1 MTNNDWDECFLLH
14 HRPHGETSLIVDVFT
29 KKNGKMSFIAK
40 GAKKP
45 KSKFF
50 GYLTPFT
57 KLKITYTGRSEL
69 KTLTNIDR
77 DFSESTNSLSKTSYS
92 LLYINELLIRLLPKD
107 AVHEDLFLLYE
118 KLLRDINLD
127 ENLELTLRRFE
138 LDMLDTMGYG
148 FDYEYDINNNEPID
162 IDSSYRF
169 VSERGFRKSKNATFL
184 GKDIINLKNRNLKDV
199 PLKELKEITKK
210 AIMNAVE
217 NPRKLNDNLV
227 SAQQARRVLDRLVG
241 YELSPVLW
249 RKVKTGLSAGR
260 VQSVSVRLIVEKE
273 REIKNFQINSIYKST
288 GTFKNSNGI
297 IKFFV

>member
-57 KLKITYTGRSEL
+57 KLRITYTGRSEL

-107 AVHEDLFLLYE
+107 AVHEDLFQLYE
-118 KLLRDINLD
+118 SFLVKIHSG
-127 ENLELTLRRFE
+127 ENIELTLRSFE
-138 LDMLDTMGYG
+138 LDMLEMLGYG
-148 FDYEYDINNNEPID
+148 LDFENEIDKNQSIDINKNYSFIP
-162 IDSSYRF
+162 
-169 VSERGFRKSKNATFL
+169 ERGFRESKNSNFS
-184 GKDIINLKNRNLKDV
+184 GKDIINIR
-199 PLKELKEITKK
+199 
-210 AIMNAVE
+210 M
-217 NPRKLNDNLV
+217 RKLSEVSKKHLKHITQESIHFCLDGKNL
-227 SAQQARRVLDRLVG
+227 S
-241 YELSPVLW
+241 S
-249 RKVKTGLSAGR
+249 
-260 VQSVSVRLIVEKE
+260 
-273 REIKNFQINSIYKST
+273 REIFRR
-288 GTFKNSNGI
+288 
-297 IKFFV
+297 IKQ

>member
-1 MTNNDWDECFLLH
+1 MTNYDWDECFLLH
-14 HRPHGETSLIVDVFT
+14 QRPHGETSLIIDMFT

-118 KLLRDINLD
+118 SFLLKIHSGKNI
-127 ENLELTLRRFE
+127 ELTLRSFE
-138 LDMLDTMGYG
+138 LDMLEMLGYG
-148 FDYEYDINNNEPID
+148 LDFENEID
-162 IDSSYRF
+162 KNQSIDVNKNYSF
-169 VSERGFRKSKNATFL
+169 IPERGFRESKNSNFS
-184 GKDIINLKNRNLKDV
+184 GKDIINIRTRNLSEVSKKH
-199 PLKELKEITKK
+199 LKHITQESIHFCLDGK
-210 AIMNAVE
+210 
-217 NPRKLNDNLV
+217 NL
-227 SAQQARRVLDRLVG
+227 S
-241 YELSPVLW
+241 S
-249 RKVKTGLSAGR
+249 
-260 VQSVSVRLIVEKE
+260 
-273 REIKNFQINSIYKST
+273 REIFRR
-288 GTFKNSNGI
+288 
-297 IKFFV
+297 IKQWFLVLEQT

>member
-29 KKNGKMSFIAK
+29 KKNGKMSIIAK

-107 AVHEDLFLLYE
+107 AVHEDLFQLYE
-118 KLLRDINLD
+118 SFLVKIHSG
-127 ENLELTLRRFE
+127 ENIELTLRSFE
-138 LDMLDTMGYG
+138 LDMLEMLGYG
-148 FDYEYDINNNEPID
+148 LDFENEIDKNQSIDINKNYSFIP
-162 IDSSYRF
+162 
-169 VSERGFRKSKNATFL
+169 ERGFRESKNSNFS
-184 GKDIINLKNRNLKDV
+184 GKDIINIRIRNLAEVSKKH
-199 PLKELKEITKK
+199 LKHITQESIHFCLDGK
-210 AIMNAVE
+210 
-217 NPRKLNDNLV
+217 NL
-227 SAQQARRVLDRLVG
+227 S
-241 YELSPVLW
+241 S
-249 RKVKTGLSAGR
+249 
-260 VQSVSVRLIVEKE
+260 
-273 REIKNFQINSIYKST
+273 REIFRRTKQWFLVLEQTY
-288 GTFKNSNGI
+288 
-297 IKFFV
+297 

>member
-57 KLKITYTGRSEL
+57 KLRITYTGRSEL

-118 KLLRDINLD
+118 SFLGKIHSG
-127 ENLELTLRRFE
+127 ENIELTLRSFE
-138 LDMLDTMGYG
+138 LDMLEMLGYG
-148 FDYEYDINNNEPID
+148 LDFENEIDKNQSIDINKNYSFIP
-162 IDSSYRF
+162 
-169 VSERGFRKSKNATFL
+169 ERGFRESKNSNFS
-184 GKDIINLKNRNLKDV
+184 GKDIINIRMRNLSEVSKKH
-199 PLKELKEITKK
+199 LKHITQESIHFCLDGK
-210 AIMNAVE
+210 
-217 NPRKLNDNLV
+217 NL
-227 SAQQARRVLDRLVG
+227 S
-241 YELSPVLW
+241 S
-249 RKVKTGLSAGR
+249 
-260 VQSVSVRLIVEKE
+260 
-273 REIKNFQINSIYKST
+273 REIFRR
-288 GTFKNSNGI
+288 
-297 IKFFV
+297 IKQ

>member
-1 MTNNDWDECFLLH
+1 MTNSGWDECFLLH

-29 KKNGKMSFIAK
+29 KKNGKMSIIAK

-118 KLLRDINLD
+118 SFLSKIHSG
-127 ENLELTLRRFE
+127 ENIELTLRSFE
-138 LDMLDTMGYG
+138 LDMLEMLGYG
-148 FDYEYDINNNEPID
+148 LDFENEID
-162 IDSSYRF
+162 KNQSIDVNKNYSF
-169 VSERGFRKSKNATFL
+169 IPERGFRESKNSNFS
-184 GKDIINLKNRNLKDV
+184 GKDIINIRMRNLSEVSKKH
-199 PLKELKEITKK
+199 LKHITQES
-210 AIMNAVE
+210 IHFCLDG
-217 NPRKLNDNLV
+217 RNL
-227 SAQQARRVLDRLVG
+227 S
-241 YELSPVLW
+241 S
-249 RKVKTGLSAGR
+249 
-260 VQSVSVRLIVEKE
+260 
-273 REIKNFQINSIYKST
+273 REIFRR
-288 GTFKNSNGI
+288 
-297 IKFFV
+297 IKQWFLVLEQT